1 MSRRPTAWFDMDN
14 TLAFSDKI
22 FRKMAED
29 HLGFSASI
37 AQLMRHG
44 TKATYPKM
52 NHPTRL
58 EYQRLIW
65 ESYRSIPP
73 MPHVNPQALFKRV
86 RRAGYHAGV
95 LTGTYGRKG
104 AVVDWLHEVH
114 RAVPDKFIHEK
125 GRPERKLEYV
135 KEGDVLF
142 DDSFWAAM
150 DFGEAGR
157 NFVLTNPYLMPEDL
171 IKLQNFPTVWTCE
184 NVTKGVGL
192 LETDPRLSMPQARAV
207 A

>member
-1 MSRRPTAWFDMDN
+1 MPRRPTAWFDMDN
-14 TLAFSDKI
+14 TMAFTDKI
-22 FRKMAED
+22 FKDMAEK
-29 HLGFSASI
+29 LGFKASL

-44 TKATYPKM
+44 TTSTYPKISR
-52 NHPTRL
+52 PTRL

-65 ESYRSIPP
+65 EAYHSIPP
-73 MPHVNPQALFKRV
+73 MPNVDPAELFART
-86 RRAGYHAGV
+86 RRAGYYVGV

-104 AVVDWLHEVH
+104 DVIGWLHDVQK
-114 RAVPDKFIHEK
+114 AVPDKFIHEK

-150 DFGEAGR
+150 DFGEEGR
-157 NFVLTNPYLMPEDL
+157 NFVLTNAYLLPEDL
-171 IKLQNFPTVWTCE
+171 MKLHRYPTVWTCE
-184 NVTKGVGL
+184 HAAEGVGF
-192 LETDPRLSMPQARAV
+192 LETDPRLRMPEARAI